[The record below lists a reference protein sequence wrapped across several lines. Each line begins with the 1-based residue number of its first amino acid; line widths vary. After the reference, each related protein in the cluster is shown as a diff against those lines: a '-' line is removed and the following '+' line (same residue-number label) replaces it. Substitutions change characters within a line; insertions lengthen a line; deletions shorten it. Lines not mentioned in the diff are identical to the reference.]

1 MKIYYYTF
9 TPEGKVIKDNLT
21 VRKNKY
27 SYVIGAGF
35 YGGMEHR
42 CPKKLYKEDE
52 EVILCAD
59 STALNGC
66 YMFSGTIKEVTEE
79 MKTFAVR
86 RAEKIQEL
94 DRIRNEIYKIASDF
108 KQTIFQYWNYDEL
121 VLDSRN

>member
-42 CPKKLYKEDE
+42 CPKNY
-52 EVILCAD
+52 
-59 STALNGC
+59 
-66 YMFSGTIKEVTEE
+66 
-79 MKTFAVR
+79 
-86 RAEKIQEL
+86 
-94 DRIRNEIYKIASDF
+94 IRKM
-108 KQTIFQYWNYDEL
+108 
-121 VLDSRN
+121 RM